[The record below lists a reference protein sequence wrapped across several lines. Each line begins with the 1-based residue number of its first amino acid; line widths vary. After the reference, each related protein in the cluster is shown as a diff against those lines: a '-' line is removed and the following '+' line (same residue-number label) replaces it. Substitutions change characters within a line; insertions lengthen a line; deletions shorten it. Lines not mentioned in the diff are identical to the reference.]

1 MTDLPKLPGGWV
13 WSDEPIYIDIL
24 GASPFWVAFAKRPE
38 TYESLKARRTTR
50 AEAIA
55 RVAAMVEAV
64 VGSEVKR
71 D

>member
-13 WSDEPIYIDIL
+13 WRHVDQFRGDIWHAAATMHDE
-24 GASPFWVAFAKRPE
+24 GGGGVWVDGD
-38 TYESLKARRTTR
+38 TR

-55 RVAAMVEAV
+55 RVVAMVEAV

-71 D
+71 G

>member
-1 MTDLPKLPGGWV
+1 MNDLPKLPGGWV
-13 WSDEPIYIDIL
+13 WYGLREYPGTTEWLAEATTENGDGGVWANAD
-24 GASPFWVAFAKRPE
+24 
-38 TYESLKARRTTR
+38 TR